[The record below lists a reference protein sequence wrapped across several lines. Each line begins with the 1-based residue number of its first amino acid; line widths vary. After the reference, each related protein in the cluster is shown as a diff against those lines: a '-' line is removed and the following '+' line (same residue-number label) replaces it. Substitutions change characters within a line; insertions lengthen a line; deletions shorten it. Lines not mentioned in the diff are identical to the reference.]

1 MNAELTGDDA
11 GLARL
16 LRALDAQASGAVG
29 RQILERVA
37 PELSALVR
45 RGFDA
50 SRSPRGPRWRKLKR
64 PRRGGG
70 GGGPLVATGALRE
83 EASTV
88 RIESGGLLIDVSAPG
103 ALVHL
108 YGSRGGSVT
117 QGRDAR
123 GRFEAVVRGTPA
135 RPYLPLAPALPRPW
149 QASLNGLA
157 TALWRSLYLR

>member
-16 LRALDAQASGAVG
+16 LSALDAQASGAVG

-70 GGGPLVATGALRE
+70 GGGPLATVPSDLVRDVCVIAAADVAAVIGYGPSEGADRLLEARAKAARERLAARRSHVTGAR
-83 EASTV
+83 A
-88 RIESGGLLIDVSAPG
+88 
-103 ALVHL
+103 
-108 YGSRGGSVT
+108 
-117 QGRDAR
+117 QGTRT
-123 GRFEAVVRGTPA
+123 TPQG
-135 RPYLPLAPALPRPW
+135 PRAWSP
-149 QASLNGLA
+149 N
-157 TALWRSLYLR
+157 TRR